1 MDYQILI
8 LFIVLTLIAEILG
21 TIGGFGSSVFFV
33 PIAGF
38 FFDFYSVLGITV
50 VFHILSNLSKI
61 YFFRNAIDKR
71 ILLLIGIPSVIM
83 VILGAFLTKLLDTT
97 VLKFL
102 LACFLIA
109 LSLFFLS
116 RKNFVVKPNAFN
128 AITGGASS
136 GFVAGLV
143 GTGGAIRGMTL
154 AAFNLEKHVFI
165 ATSAM
170 IDLFVDSSRAV
181 VYAFNGFIHGHDLYL
196 IPFLFFAA
204 IAGTWIGKKLLEKIP
219 QVHFRTIVLIC
230 ILIVGVVSLAE
241 DFYNY

>member
-33 PIAGF
+33 PIASY

-61 YFFRNAIDKR
+61 YFFRNAMDKR

-83 VILGAFLTKLLDTT
+83 VILGAFLTNLLDTT

-109 LSLFFLS
+109 LSLFFLI

-219 QVHFRTIVLIC
+219 QFHFRTIVLVC

-241 DFYNY
+241 DFFND

>member
-1 MDYQILI
+1 MDIQILI
-8 LFIVLTLIAEILG
+8 LFIALTLVAEILG

-33 PIAGF
+33 PIAGY

-50 VFHILSNLSKI
+50 VFHLLSNLSKI
-61 YFFRNAIDKR
+61 YMFRNAMDKR
-71 ILLLIGIPSVIM
+71 ILLLIGVPSVSF
-83 VILGAFLTKLLDTT
+83 VLVGAMLTKVLDLT
-97 VLKFL
+97 VLKFV

-109 LSLFFLS
+109 LSLFFLI
-116 RKNFVVKPNAFN
+116 RKNFEWKPNALN

-136 GFVAGLV
+136 GFIAGLV

-170 IDLFVDSSRAV
+170 IDLFVDSGRAV
-181 VYAFNGFIHGHDLYL
+181 VYAFNGFIHGHDLFL

-204 IAGTWIGKKLLEKIP
+204 IAGTWIGKKLLDKIP
-219 QVHFRTIVLIC
+219 QVHFRSIVLVL
-230 ILIVGVVSLAE
+230 ILIVGLVSLIE
-241 DFYNY
+241 DFI